1 MAENQN
7 TAPAQEENGPQFA
20 IQRIYLKDASLEM
33 PHAPQIFLL
42 QDAPEISIQVDVE
55 QTKLADAEDL
65 FEVVVRGTVTAKS
78 KANGQE
84 QTVFL
89 VECKQAGIFF
99 IHNIPQEHLPMIL
112 GITCPAAI
120 YPYLRSNVSDLLTRA
135 GMPPV
140 YMGDIDF
147 QAMFAQRVQQEAM
160 QAQAAQAAEAN
171 TVNGTGTAQ

>member
-78 KANGQE
+78 KAIGQ
-84 QTVFL
+84 
-89 VECKQAGIFF
+89 
-99 IHNIPQEHLPMIL
+99 
-112 GITCPAAI
+112 
-120 YPYLRSNVSDLLTRA
+120 
-135 GMPPV
+135 
-140 YMGDIDF
+140 
-147 QAMFAQRVQQEAM
+147 
-160 QAQAAQAAEAN
+160 
-171 TVNGTGTAQ
+171 